1 MAFVEVR
8 RLSRTFGVAPNVVHA
23 VRDVSFSFER
33 GEIFGFIGPNGA
45 GKSTAMRILAT
56 LDLPSSGDCTVDG
69 LSTVDDADRVRRMIG
84 FMPDSYGAYPN
95 MNVWEYLDFF
105 ARAYDLPGDRR
116 RRAVADVIEFCQ
128 LGGIR
133 DKLVSSL
140 SKGMKQRLCLGRCLI
155 HDPQLLILDEPSAGL
170 DPRARIEFRDL
181 LRVLAG
187 QGKAIFISSHIL
199 AELEELC
206 TSVAIIEQG
215 GLIASGRVAELKA
228 RMNAGLSAT
237 PAAMLAAASASGSP
251 DLPATTAALLTSTIE
266 IRLAAEVSSLAST
279 LAEEPGLAQVQI
291 DHLLIT
297 AQITGSAADQA
308 EVLARL
314 IAKGLPICHF
324 ATRARNLEDLF
335 LHVTEGRVQ

>member
-1 MAFVEVR
+1 MAFVEVS
-8 RLSRTFGVAPNVVHA
+8 RLSRSFGVAPHLVHA
-23 VRDVSFSFER
+23 VRDVSFHFER

-45 GKSTAMRILAT
+45 GKSTTMRILAT

-69 LSTVDDADRVRRMIG
+69 LSTVDDADRVRRLIG

-95 MNVWEYLDFF
+95 MTVWEYLDFF
-105 ARAYDLPGDRR
+105 ARAYDLPAERR

-128 LGGIR
+128 LGGIQ
-133 DKLVSSL
+133 DKLMGTL

-155 HDPQLLILDEPSAGL
+155 PDPQLLILDEPSAGL

-215 GLIASGRVAELKA
+215 GLIATGRVAELKA
-228 RMNAGLSAT
+228 RMNAGVIGAT
-237 PAAMLAAASASGSP
+237 PTSDGQAPAAA
-251 DLPATTAALLTSTIE
+251 AAVATIE
-266 IRLAAEVSSLAST
+266 IRLAAEVDGLAAK
-279 LAEEPGLAQVQI
+279 LAEEPALAHVQL

-297 AQITGSAADQA
+297 AQVAGDPAEHAAL
-308 EVLARL
+308 LARL
-314 IAKGLPICHF
+314 VAKGLPVCHF